1 MKKHVLPILLALLFL
16 PVSSRAQ
23 GLGSIEGRVTDPE
36 GASVPNAKVTVVQV
50 GTGFSRAALSDP
62 EGLYVIPSLQP
73 ATYNLTVEAP
83 GFGTSKESG
92 VILLADQTL
101 TVNFGLKLGMTT
113 EIVMVSGNALQVD
126 TSTSTLKQVI
136 EQQRLIELPLN
147 GRNAAQLSLLV
158 PGTVFSAN
166 GGADQG
172 TTKTFPGAVTISA
185 NGSRQNQV
193 SYQLDG
199 GNYVD
204 EYTNVNQ
211 PFPFPDALQEFSVQT
226 SNYSAEYGQNA
237 GAVVNVITKSGTNNF
252 HGDVFEFVRNAV
264 FNARNFFAP
273 LTQPNGSPTKDK
285 GRDQLKRNQFGGT
298 VGGPIIHDKTFFFA
312 GFQGTRLR
320 NVGNPTNS
328 TVPSQADI
336 TAFTVG
342 GGTIDPTVTNLLPLL
357 PIQPASRSVT
367 FVRPDRQD
375 FNEVLGRVDHAFN
388 QEDRLSVRYDY
399 NHFSKAAVFVPT
411 NILTYADGS
420 KIANQNYLIHETHV
434 FRPSLLNDFRFS
446 YAREKASRGPA
457 STVPS
462 VQSLGSMIPFQPAA
476 HAIQQI
482 RVNGGFSFGDNPQAA
497 FVRNNFTWSDD
508 VSWVKGKHDLRF
520 GGIIERSRVDLNNL
534 FFQPAEFSFCNPAPG
549 SGQTAS
555 QVLFN
560 NFLAGTLCDYSGNV
574 AFRQGAGEFKND
586 RGIFS
591 GVYVQDSYK
600 VSRRL
605 TVNLGL
611 RYEPALP
618 WREIKGR
625 VEQFRLSGLMAG
637 VHSTR
642 FPNAPAGVYFPG
654 DPGVPENGLD
664 ASFKNFAPRIGFA
677 YDVFG
682 DGKTSL
688 RGGAGIFYDTRI
700 PGIINNRFVDV
711 TPFSPQLILSSAA
724 TASTGKPGT
733 LSDPLCTQ
741 ASTQMARGCAAA
753 TNLFPAPFPPPANST
768 FSPNLLVVSWDPN
781 HSYQTPTLYDWNL
794 AVERQ
799 LPSNVLARVAYAG
812 SHGSHLKETIAFNVS
827 PASTTGVVGTPRLNA
842 IAGANVFGT
851 TNNGPTQDAQDIN
864 SSYNSLQLSA
874 EKRTSHGLTILG
886 SYTWSKSI
894 DDLPNGGGV
903 ADIGADTVSP
913 RPWDDP
919 LRHQFDRGPSDFDH
933 THRFVSSFV
942 WELPGFSGS
951 RGFVRRA
958 LGGWQYS
965 GLVSAQTGRPFTVL
979 EGGEISGT
987 GVGQD
992 RAALLGGVSP
1002 YGNTTCGATTNCVSW
1017 LNPAAFVGPRL
1028 VPDPANP
1035 GKFIVNPA
1043 LAGTF
1048 GNVGKNAF
1056 RMPGKYSWDM
1066 GLSKDFTF
1074 TERCKLQ
1081 FRAEFFNVFN
1091 RVNFFDEEVPSGTG
1105 SQPSITNFQR
1115 LSAGAFGTFRAG
1127 QAGDPRIGQLALK
1140 VFF

>member
-1 MKKHVLPILLALLFL
+1 MKKHVLYVLLTLLFV

-23 GLGSIEGRVTDPE
+23 GLGSIAGRVTDPSGAAVASARVTATQE
-36 GASVPNAKVTVVQV
+36 GTTYSRSAVTD
-50 GTGFSRAALSDP
+50 T

-73 ATYNLTVEAP
+73 STYNLTVEAA
-83 GFGTSKESG
+83 GFGTSKENG
-92 VILLADQTL
+92 IILLADQTL

-113 EIVMVSGNALQVD
+113 EVVMVSGNALQVD

-147 GRNAAQLSLLV
+147 GRNAAQLTLLV
-158 PGTVFSAN
+158 PGTVNSPG

-237 GAVVNVITKSGTNNF
+237 GAVVNVITKSGTNYF
-252 HGDVFEFVRNAV
+252 HGDVFEFLRNAV

-273 LTQPNGSPTKDK
+273 LTQPNGSPTKDM

-320 NVGNPTNS
+320 NVGNPTVS

-336 TAFTVG
+336 ALFRARG
-342 GGTIDPTVTNLLPLL
+342 GNSTYSAPGTIDPTVANLLLLL
-357 PIQPASRSVT
+357 PIQPTSRSVT
-367 FVRPDRQD
+367 FVRPDHQN

-388 QEDRLSVRYDY
+388 QNDRLSVRYDY
-399 NHFSKAAVFVPT
+399 NYFSKAAVFVPT

-497 FVRNNFTWSDD
+497 FVRNNFSWSDD
-508 VSWVKGKHDLRF
+508 VSWVRGKHDLRF
-520 GGIIERSRVDLNNL
+520 GGVIERSRVDLNNL
-534 FFQPAEFSFCNPAPG
+534 FFQPAEFSFCNPLPPAPSTGLITGDVVFFKFFAG
-549 SGQTAS
+549 S
-555 QVLFN
+555 
-560 NFLAGTLCDYSGNV
+560 LCDYSGNL

-600 VSRRL
+600 ISGRL

-625 VEQFRLSGLMAG
+625 VEQFRLSGLIAG

-654 DPGVPENGLD
+654 DPGVPENGVD
-664 ASFKNFAPRIGFA
+664 SSWKDFAPRVGLA

-711 TPFSPQLILSSAA
+711 TPFSPQLILSTSGA
-724 TASTGKPGT
+724 KPGSLT
-733 LSDPLCTQ
+733 DPLCTQ
-741 ASTQMARGCAAA
+741 ASTQQSLGCTAEA
-753 TNLFPAPFPPPANST
+753 NLFPAAFPPSSNAT
-768 FSPNLLVVSWDPN
+768 FAQNLLVVSWDPG
-781 HSYQTPTLYDWNL
+781 HSYQTPTLYNWNL
-794 AVERQ
+794 AIERQ
-799 LPSNVLARVAYAG
+799 LPSNVLVRTAYAG

-827 PASTTGVVGTPRLNA
+827 PVSTTGVGTPRLNA
-842 IAGANVFGT
+842 IAGTNVFGT

-864 SSYNSLQLSA
+864 SSYHSLQLSA
-874 EKRTSHGLTILG
+874 EKRMSHGLTILG

-933 THRFVSSFV
+933 THRFVASYVWQLPDLSSTNG
-942 WELPGFSGS
+942 LM
-951 RGFVRRA
+951 RRVF
-958 LGGWQYS
+958 GGWQF
-965 GLVSAQTGRPFTVL
+965 GGVVSAQTGRPFTVL
-979 EGGEISGT
+979 SGASGANSSGT
-987 GVGQD
+987 GIGQD
-992 RAALLGGVSP
+992 RANLI
-1002 YGNTTCGATTNCVSW
+1002 GNPHGPGACAAAKITKPCVDW
-1017 LNPAAFVGPRL
+1017 LNPASFQ
-1028 VPDPANP
+1028 ANAP
-1035 GKFIVNPA
+1035 
-1043 LAGTF
+1043 GTF
-1048 GNVGKNAF
+1048 GNVGKGSI
-1056 RMPGKYSWDM
+1056 RLPGSYTWDM
-1066 GLSKDFTF
+1066 GLSKNFSL
-1074 TERCKLQ
+1074 TERWKLE

-1091 RVNFFDEEVPSGTG
+1091 RANFMDDSA
-1105 SQPSITNFQR
+1105 SLTNFQK
-1115 LSAGAFGTFRAG
+1115 LSSTNNFGAIQ
-1127 QAGDPRIGQLALK
+1127 QAADPRIGQLALK
-1140 VFF
+1140 LFF

>member
-1 MKKHVLPILLALLFL
+1 MKKHTVIVLLALLFI
-16 PVSSRAQ
+16 PAFSYAQ
-23 GLGSIEGRVTDPE
+23 GLGIIEGRVTDPS
-36 GASVPNAKVTVVQV
+36 GAAVASAKVIATQE
-50 GTGFSRAALSDP
+50 GTAFSRIAVTDT

-73 ATYNLTVEAP
+73 ATYNLAVEAT
-83 GFGTSKESG
+83 GFSTSKEIG
-92 VILLADQTL
+92 INLLADQTL

-136 EQQRLIELPLN
+136 EQERLVELPLD
-147 GRNAAQLSLLV
+147 GRNAARLTLLV
-158 PGTVFSAN
+158 PGTVNSPG

-237 GAVVNVITKSGTNNF
+237 GAVVNVITKSGTNSF
-252 HGDVFEFVRNAV
+252 HGDVFEFFRNAV

-273 LTQPNGSPTKDK
+273 LTQPNGSQSKDK

-298 VGGPIIHDKTFFFA
+298 IGGPIIHDKTFFFA
-312 GFQGTRLR
+312 GFQATRLR

-336 TAFTVG
+336 TAFTAG
-342 GGTIDPTVTNLLPLL
+342 GGTIDPTVANLLPLL
-357 PIQPASRSVT
+357 PIQPTARSVT
-367 FVRPDRQD
+367 FVRPDRQN
-375 FNEVLGRVDHAFN
+375 FNEVLGRVDHAFSQN
-388 QEDRLSVRYDY
+388 DRLSVRYDY
-399 NHFSKAAVFVPT
+399 NYFSKAAVFVPT

-434 FRPSLLNDFRFS
+434 FRPSLINDFRFS

-462 VQSLGSMIPFQPAA
+462 VKTLGSNIPFQPAT

-482 RVNGGFSFGDNPQAA
+482 RVNGFFSFGDNPQAA

-508 VSWVKGKHDLRF
+508 VSWVKRKHDFRF
-520 GGIIERSRVDLNNL
+520 GAVFERSRVDLNNL
-534 FFQPAEFSFCNPAPG
+534 FFQPAEFSFASL
-549 SGQTAS
+549 SGFLS
-555 QVLFN
+555 GVL
-560 NFLAGTLCDYSGNV
+560 GDYSGNL
-574 AFRQGAGEFKND
+574 AFRQGAGEFKNN

-600 VSRRL
+600 INRRL

-625 VEQFRLSGLMAG
+625 VEQFRLSGLIAG
-637 VHSTR
+637 LRSTQ
-642 FPNAPAGVYFPG
+642 FPNAPPGVYFPG
-654 DPGVPENGLD
+654 DPGVPENGVQ
-664 ASFKNFAPRIGFA
+664 ASLKDFAPRLGFA

-711 TPFSPQLILSSAA
+711 TPFSPQLILS
-724 TASTGKPGT
+724 TTGAKPGT
-733 LSDPLCTQ
+733 ISDPLCTQ
-741 ASTQMARGCAAA
+741 PGTSAKVPGGCSPQA
-753 TNLFPAPFPPPANST
+753 NLFPAPFPPSSNAT
-768 FSPNLLVVSWDPN
+768 FAQNLLVVSWDPA
-781 HSYQTPTLYDWNL
+781 HSYQTPTLYNWNL
-794 AVERQ
+794 AVEHQ
-799 LPSNVLARVAYAG
+799 LPSSILVRAAYAG

-827 PASTTGVVGTPRLNA
+827 PVGSVTPAPRLNA
-842 IAGANVFGT
+842 IAGTNVFGT

-864 SSYNSLQLSA
+864 SSYHSLQLSA
-874 EKRTSHGLTILG
+874 EKRMSHGLTILG

-903 ADIGADTVSP
+903 ADIGADTVST

-933 THRFVSSFV
+933 THRFVASYVWQLPGLSGENGLLRHLFGS
-942 WELPGFSGS
+942 WEL
-951 RGFVRRA
+951 
-958 LGGWQYS
+958 GGVVQ
-965 GLVSAQTGRPFTVL
+965 AQTGRPFVVVS
-979 EGGEISGT
+979 GVNNSGT
-987 GVGQD
+987 GIGQD
-992 RAALLGGVSP
+992 RANLIGNP
-1002 YGNTTCGATTNCVSW
+1002 YGPGACVAAKITTSSCVDW
-1017 LNPAAFVGPRL
+1017 LNRASFQSNSSGA
-1028 VPDPANP
+1028 
-1035 GKFIVNPA
+1035 
-1043 LAGTF
+1043 F
-1048 GNVGKNAF
+1048 GNIGKGSF
-1056 RMPGKYSWDM
+1056 RLPGSYTWDM
-1066 GLSKDFTF
+1066 GLSKNFSL
-1074 TERCKLQ
+1074 TERLKLQ

-1091 RVNFFDEEVPSGTG
+1091 RANFMDDSA
-1105 SQPSITNFQR
+1105 SLTNFQKVS
-1115 LSAGAFGTFRAG
+1115 SAGNFGAIQ
-1127 QAGDPRIGQLALK
+1127 QAAEPRIGQLALK
-1140 VFF
+1140 ILF